1 MVATISSSGM
11 RYPASVHWREG
22 SISKMPRS
30 ALETRKVNS
39 CVLHEAGEV
48 MSDCRTVSWSRLLSV
63 VKNGMIF
70 GVDETVETESGV
82 GGVCGGGRGKGC
94 QKLFNFCSSNSG
106 TLSRM
111 KKRRL
116 LFVSAG
122 LFLLA
127 ILIYQL
133 PAVNSRLSWR
143 IEVARTYI
151 KNVLNPVGDV
161 PTAIPNTPIPTS
173 QVTATLPPTS
183 TPETVETPIPP
194 TPTFPPLPA
203 QTMLPSPPY
212 EKQTAN
218 NCGPA
223 ALSMMLHMFGW
234 TGSQKDISDVIKP
247 VNGDRNVNPE
257 EMAFWVRNYAGWLA
271 IEYRV
276 GGDIETL
283 KRLIAAN
290 YPVIIE
296 GTTSLNPDDTGW
308 PDDDLWAAHYLLLTG
323 YDDATQTFT
332 VQDTYRGPDK
342 TIPYGQFETE
352 WKPFNYLYMVAY
364 LPQQEQTIRNILGS
378 NWDATLNRQNALDS
392 AQAATVNDP
401 TDAFAWF
408 NLGSN
413 LVYFERYAEAN
424 EAYDKARELGL
435 PQRMF
440 RYQFGPFL
448 ANFHANRIDDLL
460 ALTEYALRRTEMSE
474 ETWLWHGWALYR
486 QGDTK
491 GAVENWRKALSIR
504 PGYEDAIYALNFVGV
519 QP

>member
-1 MVATISSSGM
+1 MTKRNILF
-11 RYPASVHWREG
+11 ASV
-22 SISKMPRS
+22 
-30 ALETRKVNS
+30 
-39 CVLHEAGEV
+39 
-48 MSDCRTVSWSRLLSV
+48 
-63 VKNGMIF
+63 
-70 GVDETVETESGV
+70 
-82 GGVCGGGRGKGC
+82 
-94 QKLFNFCSSNSG
+94 
-106 TLSRM
+106 
-111 KKRRL
+111 
-116 LFVSAG
+116 G
-122 LFLLA
+122 LIVLA
-127 ILIYQL
+127 ILFYQI

-143 IEVARTYI
+143 FEVAKVYVR
-151 KNVLNPVGDV
+151 NVLNPVGEV
-161 PTAIPNTPIPTS
+161 PTAIPNTPAPTNEP
-173 QVTATLPPTS
+173 TATLPPTS
-183 TPETVETPIPP
+183 TPEVVATPIPA
-194 TPTFPPLPA
+194 TPTLPPPPA
-203 QTMLPSPPY
+203 QALLPSPPY

-257 EMAFWVRNYAGWLA
+257 EMAFWVRNYAGWLS

-276 GGDIETL
+276 GGNIETL
-283 KRLIAAN
+283 KRLIAAR

-308 PDDDLWAAHYLLLTG
+308 PDDDLWAAHYLLLTA
-323 YDDATQTFT
+323 YDDAAQTFT
-332 VQDTYRGPDK
+332 VQDTYRGPDR
-342 TIPYGQFETE
+342 TLSYQQLEAD
-352 WKPFNYLYMVAY
+352 WKPFNYLYLVVY
-364 LPQQEQTIRNILGS
+364 LPQQQDELRTILGS
-378 NWDATLNRQNALDS
+378 NWDANLNRLSALDA
-392 AQAATVNDP
+392 AQSATVNDP

-424 EAYDKARELGL
+424 EAYDKSRELGL

-448 ANFHANRIDDLL
+448 ANFHANRTEDLL
-460 ALTEYALRRTEMSE
+460 SLTDYALQRTDMSE

-486 QGDTK
+486 KGDTD
-491 GAVENWRKALSIR
+491 GAVENWRKALAVR